1 MPESG
6 ETLSLWQSQILPR
19 PTTPLDADARCDVC
33 VVGAGIAGL
42 TTAYLLALQGR
53 SVIVLDDGPIGGGAT
68 LRTTGHLCNALDDR
82 YWRLERW
89 HGPEGARLA
98 AQSHSAA
105 IDRIEAIVDSERI
118 DCDFRRLDGYLV
130 TGDPAQGSEELER
143 ELEAARRA
151 GIEAD
156 MSCVPS
162 DFDFG
167 MALRFPRQ
175 ARFHAGKYLDG
186 LAAAAQRVG
195 VRIASPMHMTD
206 IEDGRPARI
215 ATTAGVQIDCDA
227 AIVATNTPVIDRL
240 LIHTKQA
247 ACRTYVIAARVP
259 RGDVADYLLWDTLD
273 PYHYVRTQP
282 GDDGGDWLIVG
293 GEDHKTGQPDDEDP
307 GEAPFERLQAWAR
320 ARFATMGV
328 PEFRWSGQV
337 LEPHDGL
344 AFIGRNPMDA
354 SNVFVATGDSGNGLT
369 HGTIAGMLLADLVAG
384 RENPWATLY
393 DPSRKSMLTVGTF
406 LRENLNFASQ
416 YRDFATPGE
425 VDDPEAIEPGQG
437 ALLRRGATKHALY
450 RDKRGTLHELS
461 AICPHLGCL
470 VHWNGVEKTWDC
482 PCHGS
487 RFAAE
492 DGHVLNGP
500 ANRGLT
506 VIESFRAAG

>member
-1 MPESG
+1 
-6 ETLSLWQSQILPR
+6 
-19 PTTPLDADARCDVC
+19 
-33 VVGAGIAGL
+33 
-42 TTAYLLALQGR
+42 
-53 SVIVLDDGPIGGGAT
+53 
-68 LRTTGHLCNALDDR
+68 
-82 YWRLERW
+82 
-89 HGPEGARLA
+89 
-98 AQSHSAA
+98 
-105 IDRIEAIVDSERI
+105 
-118 DCDFRRLDGYLV
+118 
-130 TGDPAQGSEELER
+130 
-143 ELEAARRA
+143 
-151 GIEAD
+151 
-156 MSCVPS
+156 
-162 DFDFG
+162 
-167 MALRFPRQ
+167 
-175 ARFHAGKYLDG
+175 
-186 LAAAAQRVG
+186 
-195 VRIASPMHMTD
+195 MHMTGID
-206 IEDGRPARI
+206 DGRPARI
-215 ATTAGVQIDCDA
+215 VTTAGVQVECDA
-227 AIVATNTPVIDRL
+227 AVVATNTPVIDRL

-247 ACRTYVIAARVP
+247 AYRTYVIACRVP
-259 RGDVADYLLWDTLD
+259 QGEVADYLLWDTLD
-273 PYHYVRTQP
+273 PYHYLRLQRADADT
-282 GDDGGDWLIVG
+282 DWLIVG
-293 GEDHKTGQPDDEDP
+293 GEDHKTGQPDDETLD
-307 GEAPFERLQAWAR
+307 EAPFERLLAWTRERYPA
-320 ARFATMGV
+320 AGA

-369 HGTIAGMLLADLVAG
+369 HGTIAGMLLADLVTG

-393 DPSRKSMLTVGTF
+393 DPSRKSMLTAGTF

-425 VDDPEAIEPGQG
+425 VDDPAMIEPGQG